1 MKKITFFLT
10 TAFFAFSAVAPA
22 NADSYQYSPYAG
34 IDYTYSYLTAR
45 DFKPH
50 YNVAGLHI
58 GSDYGQYFGTELFFN
73 KSNGSKRR
81 VASGS
86 IKTSYRSYGLDLMA
100 YLPLGCYKRFALIGT
115 LGAGEY
121 VFKTTFAP
129 SKHHNEY
136 AHGMRFGGGI
146 KYALNKNWHA
156 RFITRYVHFD
166 RSKLYDYAMEYG
178 ASIEYHF

>member
-22 NADSYQYSPYAG
+22 NADSYQYSPYVG
-34 IDYTYSYLTAR
+34 VDYAYSHLTAR
-45 DFKPH
+45 NFKPY

-58 GSDYGQYFGTELFFN
+58 GSHYGRYFGTEIFFN
-73 KSNGSKRR
+73 KSDGSKRR
-81 VASGS
+81 ITTGS
-86 IKTSYRSYGLDLMA
+86 VKTSYRTYGLDLMA
-100 YLPLGCYKRFALIGT
+100 YLPIDCSNRFALIGT
-115 LGAGEY
+115 IGAGEY

-146 KYALNKNWHA
+146 KYAINKNWHA